1 MADSHVQPVE
11 TDVKESDL
19 SEGQLL
25 ARRKERKKRRQERL
39 IQGLEII
46 KKDKEEEASNQQVL
60 TSSFVV
66 HLKITLCWAG
76 YFWTNDNS
84 SWRNLEF
91 FPPFAL
97 KRRPIHGSGP
107 KVFIVGYLF
116 TNLGDRELRATPKE
130 I

>member
-46 KKDKEEEASNQQVL
+46 KKDKEEEASNPQVL
-60 TSSFVV
+60 VHCYILHLCTS
-66 HLKITLCWAG
+66 
-76 YFWTNDNS
+76 
-84 SWRNLEF
+84 
-91 FPPFAL
+91 
-97 KRRPIHGSGP
+97 
-107 KVFIVGYLF
+107 
-116 TNLGDRELRATPKE
+116 
-130 I
+130 